1 MEKCVG
7 YNKLCGN
14 TNRKALKLYVSVLMI
29 KEKWIWEIVII
40 V

>member
-14 TNRKALKLYVSVLMI
+14 INRKTLKLYVSVLMI